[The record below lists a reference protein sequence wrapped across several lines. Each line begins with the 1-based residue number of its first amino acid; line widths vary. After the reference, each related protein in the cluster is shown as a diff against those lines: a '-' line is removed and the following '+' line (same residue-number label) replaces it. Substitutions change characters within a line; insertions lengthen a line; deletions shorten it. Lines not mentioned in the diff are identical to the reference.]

1 MSNKDLSPEV
11 LLRRELRA
19 KQKALISK
27 WETVKQILE
36 NLARKSESLDYLDLE
51 KDYELLNLEG
61 RYLPEGFTQWPWHCI
76 WNGYG
81 SGYSQSKN
89 LGACGYVDSNTNKG
103 VGKSLLRI
111 FAGPN
116 VEGNQGICRSKRV
129 ELDLYCTKHRD
140 EIANA
145 SPLTISNFYS
155 PPMICK
161 SKEEIKEIIL
171 SQLVKERSEEKVGV
185 NKHIQRLNLE
195 LESIEGDLSRV
206 RDQLA
211 GIESSLSRKKLPE
224 NTRLSIYAKHDYKC
238 ANCGVD
244 LRLVK
249 PHIDHII
256 PIAKGGPDTL
266 ENLQAL
272 CQNCNLKKGAR

>member
-1 MSNKDLSPEV
+1 MPDKDLSPDV

-27 WETVKQILE
+27 WETVQKILE
-36 NLARKSESLDYLDLE
+36 NLVIKSKSLDSLDLE
-51 KDYELLNLEG
+51 QDYDLLNLES
-61 RYLPEGFTQWPWHCI
+61 RYLPEGFNQWPWHCI
-76 WNGYG
+76 WYGYG
-81 SGYSQSKN
+81 NGYSQSKN
-89 LGACGYVDSNTNKG
+89 LGACGYVDTPSNKG
-103 VGKSLLRI
+103 VGRSLLRI

-116 VEGNQGICRSKRV
+116 IDGHQGICRSRRV
-129 ELDLYCTKHRD
+129 ELDLYCTEHKK

-145 SPLTISNFYS
+145 SSLTISNFYS
-155 PPMICK
+155 PPIISK

-185 NKHIQRLNLE
+185 NNHIQRLNLE
-195 LESIEGDLSRV
+195 RESIEADLSRV

-238 ANCGVD
+238 ATCGVD
-244 LRLVK
+244 LRLVT
-249 PHIDHII
+249 PHIDHIV

-266 ENLQAL
+266 ENMQAL
-272 CQNCNLKKGAR
+272 CQSCNLKKGAR